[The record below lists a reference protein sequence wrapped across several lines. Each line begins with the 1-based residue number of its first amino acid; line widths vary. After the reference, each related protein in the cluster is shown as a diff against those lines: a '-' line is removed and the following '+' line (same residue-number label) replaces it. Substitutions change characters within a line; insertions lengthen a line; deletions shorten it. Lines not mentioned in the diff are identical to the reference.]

1 MLSLLDVSLEAQQP
15 DVWLLLILA
24 LSLWVEDWDG

>member
-1 MLSLLDVSLEAQQP
+1 VLSLLYVSLEAQQP

-24 LSLWVEDWDG
+24 LSLWVEDQDG